1 MADIRNVKLE
11 LLRPGP
17 AHNQLLSPLTP
28 YLALCGAD
36 GPVTVNIPFE
46 HRQLLNRLERL
57 SYSVEGAEIAASQR
71 EAEVREIGEAIGA
84 VFSRIPA
91 LLTELGNARS
101 ELVHLRLSITASE
114 LALVPFELAIG
125 ADGFPGSG
133 SPLFLQSIAPMTL
146 TREVRRGQPLAVDWN
161 RKPKILFAFA
171 APRGF
176 APVPAQ
182 THLEALRRAIEPW
195 VKWRAAP
202 EQRINEV
209 KSLLTVLPNASLQQI
224 RRACAESDFTH
235 VHILAHGDKIGRD
248 DDRRY
253 GIALCADGNGVE
265 RDMVDGDVL
274 ATALTAKDSFG
285 GTRSRP
291 TLVSLA
297 TCDSGH
303 QGSVITPGGSLA
315 HALHAGGIPWVIAS
329 QFPLWMRASWIAVE
343 VLYNGVLRGDDPR
356 LVLYTLRQRLRTDST
371 HTHDWASIVAYAVTP
386 WDFEQQ
392 LEAFRNRQARGRI
405 EIKFDKAD
413 GLIRIQNEASSGT
426 AQTSGA
432 VMKLEE
438 LYDSIREDLQKCRA
452 ESAKSSKT
460 AQAERLG
467 MSAASEKRIGNLY
480 DYENFIAKERKDAKE
495 AQKQAEQARQAYA
508 SAQKFYKEAL
518 RTDPKNY
525 WVVTQYLSMC
535 AVLAA
540 PETDLDLQEKYGDWW
555 RSARW
560 LASQQSPAT
569 SGEDKAWALGTLAE
583 LELIGS
589 IYDANYQASRAQEKI
604 VAHCNDMCAEVASD
618 AFVLFSTRRQFSRY
632 IEYWPRAQWIDL
644 ARAAVKT
651 LGDCESWAGRA
662 YLGSQR

>member
-1 MADIRNVKLE
+1 MAEIRNVKLE

-46 HRQLLNRLERL
+46 HRHLLNRLERL
-57 SYSVEGAEIAASQR
+57 SYSVDGAEIAASQR
-71 EAEVREIGEAIGA
+71 EAEMREIGEAIGG
-84 VFSRIPA
+84 VFAQVPA

-101 ELVHLRLSITASE
+101 ELVHLRLSMTASE
-114 LALVPFELAIG
+114 LALVPFELAI
-125 ADGFPGSG
+125 ASDGFPGSG
-133 SPLFLQSIAPMTL
+133 SPLFLQSIAPITL

-171 APRGF
+171 SPRGLT
-176 APVPAQ
+176 PVPAQ

-195 VKWRAAP
+195 VKWRATP

-209 KSLLTVLPNASLQQI
+209 KSILTVLPNASLQQI
-224 RRACAESDFTH
+224 RKACAESDFTH

-253 GIALCADGNGVE
+253 GIALCADDNGVE
-265 RDMVDGDVL
+265 KDMVDGDAL

-285 GTRSRP
+285 GTRFRP

-329 QFPLWMRASWIAVE
+329 QFPLWMRASSIAVE
-343 VLYNGVLRGDDPR
+343 VLYNGLLRGDDPR

-371 HTHDWASIVAYAVTP
+371 HTHDWASIVAYAVAP
-386 WDFEQQ
+386 WDFERQ
-392 LEAFRNRQARGRI
+392 LEAFRNQQARGRI
-405 EIKFDKAD
+405 EVKFDRAEE
-413 GLIRIQNEASSGT
+413 LIKIQNQVQPDA
-426 AQTSGA
+426 AQTSRGF
-432 VMKLEE
+432 MKLEE
-438 LYDSIREDLQKCRA
+438 LYDSIREDLQKWRE
-452 ESAKSSKT
+452 ESAKSSKA

-480 DYENFIAKERKDAKE
+480 DHENIVAKERKDSKKNR
-495 AQKQAEQARQAYA
+495 KQADQARQAYA
-508 SAQKFYKEAL
+508 SALKFYKEAL
-518 RTDPKNY
+518 QADPKNH
-525 WVVTQYLSMC
+525 WVVTQYLSLC

-540 PETDLDLQEKYGDWW
+540 PKNYPDLYKQYGDWW
-555 RSARW
+555 MSARW
-560 LASQQSPAT
+560 LALQELRT
-569 SGEDKAWALGTLAE
+569 TTGETKAWSLATLAE
-583 LELIGS
+583 LELLGS
-589 IYDANYQASRAQEKI
+589 VYNASFDARKAQETI
-604 VAHCNDMCAEVASD
+604 VLHCSDICAEVASD
-618 AFVLFSTRRQFSRY
+618 AFAVFSTRRQFTRY
-632 IEYWPRAQWIDL
+632 IDYWSRDQWIEL
-644 ARAAVKT
+644 AKAAVAT
-651 LGDCESWAGRA
+651 LGASESWVGRP
-662 YLGSQR
+662 YLGGER